1 MNPQPIQENNEVK
14 APSHYPV
21 LLLVAPHES
30 LLDLASF
37 GVHLGAHCIRMA
49 NHAGVFLLPAG
60 LAPGGWLV
68 FYQSVLYQTVPRRLK
83 DVQGVKLDA
92 TLENATSLSTV
103 IGKTGLLL
111 EN

>member
-21 LLLVAPHES
+21 LLLIAPHES

-68 FYQSVLYQTVPRRLK
+68 FYQPFLYQFIPRRLK
-83 DVQGVKLDA
+83 GVQDPILDA
-92 TLENATSLSTV
+92 TLEKTTSLST
-103 IGKTGLLL
+103 IFGKTGLLL
-111 EN
+111 